1 MAATQPPP
9 QPSELMSP
17 DAGDETFRK
26 LLDTAPDAM
35 VVVDAIGRI
44 ALVNIQTEH
53 LFGYP
58 RSELIGKE
66 IEVLIPERFREAH
79 VAHRVRF
86 TMAPRVRPM
95 GSGLELFG
103 CKRDGSEFPI
113 EVSISPF
120 TTRDGRFVSA
130 SIRDITD
137 RRRSELLVRRTQH
150 HLLSAVESIQG
161 AFAIFD
167 AHDELVLC
175 NSEYRH
181 LLSSTLERQIVGRS
195 FEEVLDASLASDVFD
210 IEGTSAAELRE
221 AWTAYH
227 RNPTGALEL
236 RAKDG
241 RRLRI
246 LERPTA
252 EGGTVT
258 IISDETETVERET
271 QLREARALAEAAN
284 SAKSEF
290 LASMSHELRTP
301 LNAILGFAQLLQRDK
316 KEPLSER
323 HRERVEQVLK
333 GGEHLLRL
341 IDEVLDLSRI
351 EAGRMPMSLEP
362 VAVPEAVVEVQATL
376 QPMASRAG
384 ISIVTEPFPAELPE
398 ITADRT
404 RFKQIL
410 MNYGSNA
417 IKYGR
422 SGGTLRFVTTVQPDY
437 VRILVAD
444 DGIGIASDKQDKV
457 FQPFQR
463 AGQETGPIEG
473 TGIGLAITKRL
484 TELMGGNV
492 GFRSEVDRGSE
503 FWVELPRRAT
513 ARAPSTPPRGMID
526 RISATLS
533 GAEGPRYLIVY
544 VEDNPSSIALM
555 KDLLEDF
562 ERVELVTAPSAEIGI
577 ELVRARRPAV
587 VIMDIN
593 LPGISGFEA
602 TRRLRDWPETTDI
615 PVIALSAAAMVRDAD
630 KVRQAG
636 FHRYLTKP
644 VRIDELA
651 QVLEELLKPA
661 APAGPA

>member
-1 MAATQPPP
+1 MTEQQPKPEPPLLAAPGA
-9 QPSELMSP
+9 S
-17 DAGDETFRK
+17 DATFRQ

-35 VVVDAIGRI
+35 VVVDQTGQIV
-44 ALVNIQTEH
+44 LVNMQTER
-53 LFGYP
+53 LFGYQ

-66 IEVLIPERFREAH
+66 IEVLIPERFRGSH

-86 TMAPRVRPM
+86 TAAPRVRPM

-103 CKRDGSEFPI
+103 RKRDGSEFPI
-113 EVSISPF
+113 EVSISPLA
-120 TTRDGRFVSA
+120 TADGTLISA
-130 SIRDITD
+130 NIRDITD
-137 RRRSELLVRRTQH
+137 RRRNERLVRRTQQ

-167 AHDELVLC
+167 AHDEMVLC

-181 LLSSTLERQIVGRS
+181 LLSRALEQEIVGRS
-195 FEEVLDASLASDVFD
+195 FTETLDASLASDVFD
-210 IEGTSAAELRE
+210 LKESSAEELRK
-221 AWTAYH
+221 AWLDYH
-227 RNPTGALEL
+227 HDPVGALDV
-236 RAKDG
+236 RSSDG

-252 EGGTVT
+252 EGGMVT
-258 IISDETETVERET
+258 TIWDETEAMDRED

-301 LNAILGFAQLLQRDK
+301 LNAILGFAQLLQRDR

-323 HRERVEQVLK
+323 HRDRVDQVLK

-362 VAVPEAVVEVQATL
+362 VGVAEAIAEVQTTL
-376 QPMASRAG
+376 QPMAARAG
-384 ISIVTEPFPAELPE
+384 IAIVLEPIPPELPE

-422 SGGTLRFVTTVQPDY
+422 QGGKLRFVTTLEPGY
-437 VRILVAD
+437 VRVTLAD
-444 DGIGIASDKQDKV
+444 DGIGIAADKQDKV

-484 TELMGGNV
+484 TELMSGRV
-492 GFRSEVDRGSE
+492 GFRSEVGVGSE
-503 FWVELPRRAT
+503 FWVELPVRA
-513 ARAPSTPPRGMID
+513 RSEAPSTPARAASE
-526 RISATLS
+526 SATAALN

-544 VEDNPSSIALM
+544 IEDNPSSVALM
-555 KDLLEDF
+555 RDLLADF

-577 ELVRARRPAV
+577 ELVRARQPNV

-602 TRRLRDWPETTDI
+602 ARRLREWPETKAI
-615 PVIALSAAAMVRDAD
+615 PVIALSAAAMVRDAA
-630 KVRQAG
+630 KVKQAG

-644 VRIDELA
+644 VKIDELA
-651 QVLEELLKPA
+651 TVLEELLQA
-661 APAGPA
+661 